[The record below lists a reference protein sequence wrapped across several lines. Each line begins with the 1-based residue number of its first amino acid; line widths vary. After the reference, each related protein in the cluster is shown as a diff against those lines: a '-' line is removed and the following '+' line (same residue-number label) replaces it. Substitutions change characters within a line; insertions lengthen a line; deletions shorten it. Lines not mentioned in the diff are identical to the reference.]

1 MSARA
6 KGPTIV
12 PVRAEQA
19 AGRVIEHVR
28 RLIEQ
33 GQLHPGDRLPPERDL
48 AVEIGVSRPSL
59 RSGLQKL
66 GAMGVVV
73 PRQGAGTFV
82 SDGPPR
88 LENGSLRF
96 LAALH
101 GFTRDDMFE
110 ARRVLEVGSSGLAAE
125 RATPEQLAVMAEEV
139 ASMFASL
146 DDPQAYLVHD
156 IQFHRSVAAGS
167 GNPVLATLID
177 TVAEMVY
184 ETRRLTVERA
194 RDLRQSAEMHRRIY
208 RAVKAKDSE
217 LARREMSEHL
227 DMARQAQATEEREAK
242 PARRSN
248 R

>member
-1 MSARA
+1 MVAPR
-6 KGPTIV
+6 V
-12 PVRAEQA
+12 EQA
-19 AGRVIEHVR
+19 AGRVVEHVR